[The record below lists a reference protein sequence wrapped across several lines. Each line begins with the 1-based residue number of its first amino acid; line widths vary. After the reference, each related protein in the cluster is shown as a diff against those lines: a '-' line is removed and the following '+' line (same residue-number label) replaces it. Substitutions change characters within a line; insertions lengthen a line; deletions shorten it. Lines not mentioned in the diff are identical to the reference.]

1 MKKVYFKLIVMLAAL
16 LLSASVVIMSSY
28 AWLVLAGNPAVTGIQ
43 VAIGGG
49 NTILMAPNIRT
60 TGGDG
65 VVYNY
70 PGHFSDK
77 MNFGHQEGYAYLRS
91 LGNLA
96 PVSTSNGVDWFI
108 PTYYSGNDPEVQ
120 SGRVPSGLLK
130 DVSQFIQDS
139 ELSYANLDLE
149 NEEDL
154 EKNRKG
160 SYIYLDFWVVSPG
173 GDYTL
178 RVSSG
183 SGTTDGGSF
192 VVDLLQPKKSG
203 DGYSL
208 EKPMGSASGAV
219 RIGFLANDLQ
229 LVDNTM
235 LEYRKSRYCNDQYTS
250 LRGLYQEPDSGT
262 AYLESNR
269 FIIYEPNGDHH
280 PSEPEL
286 EGNYMITKPLGLE
299 NGVIAEQDIRN
310 KLTVQRKSLWADSD
324 VGTGTAIEQ
333 RFQVALKSWEGKN
346 LSVGEITERFY
357 GAVLQGQIS
366 PYVNKGQFLASTR
379 NLYTYAAD
387 GSASAYEMT
396 EYLKNAGATEDE
408 NTYIIRLERNVPQR
422 LRMFI
427 WLEGQDMDCV
437 DSVNS
442 ARFAVNIE
450 LAGSDLT

>member
-1 MKKVYFKLIVMLAAL
+1 MMKIYFKLIVMLAAL
-16 LLSASVVIMSSY
+16 LLSASVVIVSSY

-49 NTILMAPNIRT
+49 NTILMAPNVRV
-60 TGGDG
+60 TGQDG

-77 MNFGHQEGYAYLRS
+77 MNFGQQEGYAYLRS

-108 PTYYSGNDPEVQ
+108 PTYYSGSDPEVQ
-120 SGRVPSGLLK
+120 AGKIPSGLIK
-130 DVSQFIQDS
+130 DVTQFLRDS
-139 ELSYANLDLE
+139 ELSYANLDPE

-173 GDYTL
+173 GDYKL
-178 RVSSG
+178 RVSTG
-183 SGTTDGGSF
+183 SGTDDGGSF
-192 VVDLLQPKKSG
+192 VVDLLQPKKTG
-203 DGYSL
+203 DGFSL
-208 EKPMGSASGAV
+208 DKPAGSASGAV

-235 LEYRKSRYCNDQYTS
+235 LEYRKSRYRNDQYTS

-262 AYLESNR
+262 AYLEANR
-269 FIIYEPNGDHH
+269 FTIYEPNGDHH
-280 PSEPEL
+280 PSEPKL
-286 EGNYMITKPLGLE
+286 EGSYVITRPLGLE

-310 KLTVQRKSLWADSD
+310 QLTVQRKSLWAAAESGE
-324 VGTGTAIEQ
+324 GTRIEQ
-333 RFQVALKSWEGKN
+333 QFQTALKSWEGKD
-346 LSVGEITERFY
+346 LSIGEITERFY

-379 NLYTYAAD
+379 DLYTYAAD
-387 GSASAYEMT
+387 GAATAYELT
-396 EYLKNAGATEDE
+396 EELKNAGATEDADA
-408 NTYIIRLERNVPQR
+408 YIIQLERNVPQR